1 MSEWWTSQSTAGV
14 KREQEEEINRSNTI
28 IGSATLAPGQC
39 YEYSII
45 TSIDKHNTD
54 GTEKLYTYRKPFEY
68 VGKFVKKIK
77 KQYDDRVDLRL
88 KSEPGN
94 LVFFKDNKTTQLRL
108 PRQTPIFRLI
118 PCPIPSL
125 EQLSRDVVIKNRD
138 AYGPIN
144 QAATSVIDNTVGEKG
159 GKRKNKTKKT
169 KRRKITNKNKTKKNK
184 TKKNKTKKNK
194 NKRN

>member
-68 VGKFVKKIK
+68 VGKFVKLIK
-77 KQYDDRVDLRL
+77 KPYDDRYQVRL
-88 KSEPGN
+88 KSEQGN

-138 AYGPIN
+138 TYGPIN
-144 QAATSVIDNTVGEKG
+144 QAANSIIDNNVGEKG
-159 GKRKNKTKKT
+159 GKQKNK
-169 KRRKITNKNKTKKNK
+169 RKNKTKKNK
-184 TKKNKTKKNK
+184 TKKNKRKNKTKKNK

>member
-77 KQYDDRVDLRL
+77 KQYDDKVDLRL

-138 AYGPIN
+138 TYGPIN
-144 QAATSVIDNTVGEKG
+144 QAANSIIDNTVGEKG
-159 GKRKNKTKKT
+159 GKLKNK
-169 KRRKITNKNKTKKNK
+169 RKNKTKKNK
-184 TKKNKTKKNK
+184 TKKNKRKNKTKKNK

>member
-77 KQYDDRVDLRL
+77 KQYDDRYQVRL
-88 KSEPGN
+88 KSEQGN

-138 AYGPIN
+138 TYGPIN
-144 QAATSVIDNTVGEKG
+144 QAANSIIDNTVGEKG
-159 GKRKNKTKKT
+159 GKLKNK
-169 KRRKITNKNKTKKNK
+169 RKNKTKKNK
-184 TKKNKTKKNK
+184 TKKNKRKNKTKKNK
-194 NKRN
+194 TKK